1 MIGMKMPEKYVVEMF
16 CDRVAASKNYNMD
29 SYTDHM
35 PLDYY
40 NRGKAKQYLH
50 PDTEKL
56 LVLMLT
62 MLAEKGEDYTFNYIK
77 KEILHK

>member
-1 MIGMKMPEKYVVEMF
+1 
-16 CDRVAASKNYNMD
+16 MD